1 MDFRRGSRD
10 EPDINLIPFIDILL
24 VVLIFLVLTTT
35 YSQPTELSIHLP
47 QAQALPPENKPQS
60 VMVSVGRDGRYL
72 INDQLLP
79 SSQVG
84 ALTQALKDA
93 SGANA
98 SMVVVI
104 NADAAASHQSVI
116 AVMDAARRA
125 GLGQLAFATQQPS
138 DVR

>member
-1 MDFRRGSRD
+1 MDFRTASRD

-35 YSQPTELSIHLP
+35 YSQFTELSINLP
-47 QAQALPPENKPQS
+47 QAQANAPKDKPQS
-60 VMVSVGRDGRYL
+60 VTVAVGRDGRYMV
-72 INDQLLP
+72 NEQVLP
-79 SSQVG
+79 STQVG
-84 ALTQALKDA
+84 ALTQALKTAA
-93 SGANA
+93 SRNPN
-98 SMVVVI
+98 MVVII

-138 DVR
+138 DAR

>member
-1 MDFRRGSRD
+1 MDFRTASRD

-35 YSQPTELSIHLP
+35 YSQFTELNINLP
-47 QAQALPPENKPQS
+47 QAQANAPKDKPQS
-60 VMVSVGRDGRYL
+60 VTVAVGRDGRFMV
-72 INDQLLP
+72 NDQVLP
-79 SSQVG
+79 STQVA
-84 ALTQALKDA
+84 ALVQAIKLA
-93 SGANA
+93 AENQANV
-98 SMVVVI
+98 VVVI

-138 DVR
+138 DGR

>member
-60 VMVSVGRDGRYL
+60 VTVSVGRDGRYL

-79 SSQVG
+79 GSQVG